1 MEIIG
6 KREHIEAL
14 ESFRRRYAD
23 IKLVTKEEL
32 IKALKTI
39 CQLELVEST
48 RPGNAGAVGNT
59 IEDLLGIKEN
69 NLPIPDAAE
78 WELKGQRIGTT
89 SLVTFFHLEPSPRA
103 ANLVAALL
111 LPKYGWRHKE
121 AGLRYPET
129 ELSFRQTING
139 SSRTDRGF
147 GVDVDYTNRKV
158 AVSFDEKNVHER
170 HSAWKSSVQ
179 ERVGLGELDP
189 QPYWGF
195 DDLFHKA
202 GTKLHN
208 CFFVR
213 AESVKK
219 NGREYFRYQNILML
233 QQLSL
238 DRFIKA
244 IETGAVYIDF
254 DARTGHN
261 HGTKFRLR
269 RERMPDLYGTVTAI
283 Q

>member
-1 MEIIG
+1 MKIIG
-6 KREHIEAL
+6 KREHIKAL
-14 ESFRRRYAD
+14 EVFRRKYAD
-23 IKLVTKEEL
+23 IKLVTKEDL
-32 IKALKTI
+32 IEALKVI
-39 CQLELVEST
+39 CQLEWVENT
-48 RPGNAGAVGNT
+48 RTGNDGGVGNT
-59 IEDLLGIKEN
+59 IEDLLGIREN
-69 NLPIPDAAE
+69 NLPIPNAAE

-89 SLVTFFHLEPSPRA
+89 SLISLFHLDPSPRSA
-103 ANLVAALL
+103 YLVTRLL
-111 LPKYGWRHKE
+111 LPKYGWAHKQ
-121 AGLRYPET
+121 AGLRYSIG

-139 SSRTDRGF
+139 SVRTDRGF
-147 GVDVDYTNRKV
+147 GIKVDYNNRKV
-158 AVSFDEKNVHER
+158 VVSFDEKNVSER
-170 HSAWKSSVQ
+170 HTAWKASVQ

-213 AESVKK
+213 AEVRKDDGK
-219 NGREYFRYQNILML
+219 EFFHYNNILML
-233 QQLSL
+233 QRLSL
-238 DRFIKA
+238 DKFIKA

-269 RERMPDLYGTVTAI
+269 RERLPELYEVVTVI

>member
-6 KREHIEAL
+6 KREHIKAL

-69 NLPIPDAAE
+69 NLPIPNAAE

-89 SLVTFFHLEPSPRA
+89 SLISLFHLDPSPRSA
-103 ANLVAALL
+103 SLVTRLL
-111 LPKYGWRHKE
+111 LPKYGWAHKE

-139 SSRTDRGF
+139 LMRTDRGF
-147 GVDVDYTNRKV
+147 GIEVDYKNRKV
-158 AVSFDEKNVHER
+158 IVSFDEKNIH
-170 HSAWKSSVQ
+170 
-179 ERVGLGELDP
+179 
-189 QPYWGF
+189 
-195 DDLFHKA
+195 
-202 GTKLHN
+202 
-208 CFFVR
+208 
-213 AESVKK
+213 
-219 NGREYFRYQNILML
+219 
-233 QQLSL
+233 
-238 DRFIKA
+238 
-244 IETGAVYIDF
+244 
-254 DARTGHN
+254 
-261 HGTKFRLR
+261 
-269 RERMPDLYGTVTAI
+269 
-283 Q
+283 